1 MKTKLKNVLD
11 GAALNSFLS
20 SLTAIIIGLIFGFI
34 ILLISNPSQAIA
46 GFKIILM
53 GGLTGGLK
61 GIGDTLYFA
70 TPIIL
75 TGLSVGFAFKTGLF
89 NIGAPGQFVV
99 GSFFA
104 VYTGIVFTGAGSLQ
118 WVSSVLAGIIGGAL
132 WGLIPG
138 ILKAYKNVNEVIA
151 TIMMNYIGI
160 YLVNMLVR
168 DNTKLFD
175 TLRNQSKF
183 PNANAILPKMGL
195 NQIFRGSSVN
205 GGFFIAIAAVI
216 VIYILLNKTT
226 FGYELKAVGYNRDAS
241 RYAGINEKKSIIL
254 SMVIA
259 GALAGLGGALLL
271 LAGAGKHLE
280 VVDILPAEGFNGI
293 PVALLG
299 MSHPVGVFLSAL
311 FISHLGRGG
320 FYLQRLNFV
329 PEIITIITASIVY
342 FSAFSLVV
350 KNQIGKLRKKYAK
363 DTGASNANVQDETPL
378 IVASNN
384 TEPAEQVIGQ
394 PLEQAVE
401 SKKSAEQPEQRPID
415 QSVEKEGK

>member
-1 MKTKLKNVLD
+1 MKTKLKNFID
-11 GAALNSFLS
+11 SGGFNSFLS
-20 SLTAIIIGLIFGFI
+20 SFTAIVIGLLFGLF
-34 ILLISNPSQAIA
+34 ILLISNPAQAMA

-53 GGLTGGLK
+53 GGFSGGLK
-61 GIGDTLYFA
+61 GLGDTLYFA

-89 NIGAPGQFVV
+89 NIGAPGQFVM

-104 VYTGIVFTGAGSLQ
+104 VYTGIVFTGLGSIQ
-118 WVSSVLAGIIGGAL
+118 WVFALLAGIIGGAL
-132 WGLIPG
+132 WGSIPG

-168 DNTKLFD
+168 DNPLLFD

-195 NQIFRGSSVN
+195 DKIFPGSSVN
-205 GGFFIAIAAVI
+205 GGFFIAILAVI

-241 RYAGINEKKSIIL
+241 RYAGINEKKSIIM

-280 VVDILPAEGFNGI
+280 VVDILPIEGFNGI

-320 FYLQRLNFV
+320 FYLQRLQFV
-329 PEIITIITASIVY
+329 PEIITIITAAIVY
-342 FSAFSLVV
+342 FSAFALVV
-350 KNQIGKLRKKYAK
+350 KNQIAKIRKKLSK
-363 DTGASNANVQDETPL
+363 DDNKPNANSEDLDNKEL
-378 IVASNN
+378 
-384 TEPAEQVIGQ
+384 AEEGQ
-394 PLEQAVE
+394 
-401 SKKSAEQPEQRPID
+401 
-415 QSVEKEGK
+415 

>member
-1 MKTKLKNVLD
+1 MKTKLKNFID
-11 GAALNSFLS
+11 SGGFNSFLS
-20 SLTAIIIGLIFGFI
+20 SFTAIVIGLLFGLF
-34 ILLISNPSQAIA
+34 ILLISNPAQAMA

-53 GGLTGGLK
+53 GGFSGGLK
-61 GIGDTLYFA
+61 GLGDTLYFA

-89 NIGAPGQFVV
+89 NIGAPGQFVM

-104 VYTGIVFTGAGSLQ
+104 VYTGIVFTGLGSIQ
-118 WVSSVLAGIIGGAL
+118 WVFALLAGIIGGAL
-132 WGLIPG
+132 WGSIPG

-168 DNTKLFD
+168 DNPLLFD

-195 NQIFRGSSVN
+195 DKIFPGSSVN
-205 GGFFIAIAAVI
+205 GGFFIAILAVI

-226 FGYELKAVGYNRDAS
+226 FGYELKAVGFNRDAS
-241 RYAGINEKKSIIL
+241 RYAGINEKKSIIM

-280 VVDILPAEGFNGI
+280 VVDILPIEGFNGI

-320 FYLQRLNFV
+320 FYLQRLQFV
-329 PEIITIITASIVY
+329 PEIITIITAAIVY
-342 FSAFSLVV
+342 FSAFALVV
-350 KNQIGKLRKKYAK
+350 KNQIAKIRKKLSK
-363 DTGASNANVQDETPL
+363 DDNKPNANSEDLDNKEL
-378 IVASNN
+378 
-384 TEPAEQVIGQ
+384 AEEGQ
-394 PLEQAVE
+394 
-401 SKKSAEQPEQRPID
+401 
-415 QSVEKEGK
+415 

>member
-1 MKTKLKNVLD
+1 MKAKIKNIVD
-11 GAALNSFLS
+11 SGALNSFLS
-20 SLTAIIIGLIFGFI
+20 SFTAIVIGLLFGFI
-34 ILLISNPSQAIA
+34 ILLISNPQQAVA
-46 GFKIILM
+46 GFKTILM
-53 GGLTGGLK
+53 GGLSGGMK

-70 TPIIL
+70 TPIIM

-99 GSFFA
+99 GSYFA
-104 VYTGIVFTGAGSLQ
+104 VYTGVIFTGFGSLQ
-118 WVSSVLAGIIGGAL
+118 WVVAVLAGMLGGAL
-132 WGLIPG
+132 WGLLPG

-151 TIMMNYIGI
+151 TIMMNYIGM

-168 DNTKLFD
+168 DNPLLFD

-183 PNANAILPKMGL
+183 PNANAILPKLGL
-195 NQIFRGSSVN
+195 NTLFNGSSVN
-205 GGFFIAIAAVI
+205 SGFFIAVLAVI

-226 FGYELKAVGYNRDAS
+226 FGYELKAVGFNRDAS
-241 RYAGINEKKSIIL
+241 RYAGINEKKNIIL

-280 VVDILPAEGFNGI
+280 VVDVLPIEGFNGI

-299 MSHPVGVFLSAL
+299 MSHPIGVFLSAL

-320 FYLQRLNFV
+320 FYLQRLEFV

-350 KNQIGKLRKKYAK
+350 KTQIGRIRKRFEKPKALERQ
-363 DTGASNANVQDETPL
+363 AERANDD
-378 IVASNN
+378 
-384 TEPAEQVIGQ
+384 G
-394 PLEQAVE
+394 
-401 SKKSAEQPEQRPID
+401 
-415 QSVEKEGK
+415 EGEA